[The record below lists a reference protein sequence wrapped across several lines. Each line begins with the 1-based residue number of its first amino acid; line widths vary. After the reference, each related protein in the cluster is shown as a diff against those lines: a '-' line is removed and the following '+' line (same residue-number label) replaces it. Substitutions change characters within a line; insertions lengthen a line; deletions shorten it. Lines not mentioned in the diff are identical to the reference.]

1 MNKLT
6 RKRLV
11 ALSACCAMLGVPA
24 STAHAEP
31 PSDLRDLVGAR
42 GSSGEAMLLQRGYE
56 HVSTRTG
63 SDRKWSYWWN
73 KSRDQCVSITT
84 YDGRYDAIDKTSD
97 KDCGK
102 SGSNAT
108 GAAVAVGA
116 VALIGALALATRKR
130 DRDRPDRYPPGSS
143 GTTPYELRDLVG
155 EKASYGERALR
166 NRGYKQQFGDSGNY
180 GRWSYW
186 WNKREDQC
194 IAVTTYDGRYESI
207 VSAPDSSC
215 GKGSSYPGGGYDYGS
230 GYGHGS
236 HSYSPAGGIT
246 CYPAQRACYEAGR
259 GYSAYWSSREFR
271 Y

>member
-6 RKRLV
+6 RRRIV
-11 ALSACCAMLGVPA
+11 ALSVCSVWLGTSPSLA
-24 STAHAEP
+24 GAET
-31 PSDLRDLVGAR
+31 PSDLRDLVGVR
-42 GSSGEAMLLQRGYE
+42 GSSGETMLMARGYE
-56 HVSTRTG
+56 HVRTQTG
-63 SDRKWSYWWN
+63 SESKWSYWWN
-73 KSRDQCVSITT
+73 KSRNQCISVTT
-84 YDGRYDAIDKTSD
+84 FDGRYEAIDKTSA

-102 SGSNAT
+102 SGSSAT

-130 DRDRPDRYPPGSS
+130 DNDRYDRYPPGSS
-143 GTTPYELRDLVG
+143 GSTPYELRDLLGV
-155 EKASYGERALR
+155 KASYGERSLR
-166 NRGYKQQFGDSGNY
+166 NRGYKQQFGEGGGY

-194 IAVTTYDGRYESI
+194 IAVTTYDGRYQSL
-207 VSAPDSSC
+207 VSAHDSSC
-215 GKGSSYPGGGYDYGS
+215 GKGSSYSGGGYGYGS
-230 GYGHGS
+230 Q
-236 HSYSPAGGIT
+236 SYSPSGGIT